1 MAPGSEQLPLQNK
14 GIFHNLPTFS
24 PELKDLTAIVTGANG
39 ISGFHTM
46 RVLLESPQRWKKVWA
61 ASRRPPPEEMMA
73 LLSEEQRA
81 RVEHVAC
88 DFLAKPEEIAAQF
101 RDKGVKAEY
110 IFFYSYAQPKPKPGA
125 GAWSNAQELV
135 DTNSALLSNF
145 LGALNS
151 AKITPKRFLL
161 QTGAKN
167 CERYAFAVT
176 IYDTHSPHHLR
187 YAGTHLGPART
198 PYVESD
204 PRVELEPNF
213 YYPQEDLLWKY
224 CDEHST
230 DWNVVCPA
238 WIIGAVNNAA
248 MNALHPLAVYAA
260 VQAHKGEK
268 LNYPGDYT
276 AWMSVTEHST
286 AMLTGYLSEW
296 AVLNDK
302 CKNNKFNASDTCPI
316 PNNRLWPELA
326 RWYGCKGYGGPE
338 LDESKLN
345 VIDPGDVPTPLGYG
359 PSRKLRYAWTLSGWA
374 QDPSNAKAWKEIM
387 EKHKVT
393 HNPFDDIEAHFTF
406 GDFAAWGPAFALSMN
421 KARCFGWTGHVDTL
435 ESLHLAYSELSKVS
449 IKDCRGAR

>member
-88 DFLAKPEEIAAQF
+88 DFLAKPEEIAAQL

-125 GAWSNAQELV
+125 GAWTNAQELV
-135 DTNSALLSNF
+135 DTNYRGEELRMLNLSPID
-145 LGALNS
+145 L
-151 AKITPKRFLL
+151 R
-161 QTGAKN
+161 
-167 CERYAFAVT
+167 RYVFVVT
-176 IYDTHSPHHLR
+176 ICDTHSPHHLR

-238 WIIGAVNNAA
+238 WGEAVAPNCPARTQIIGAVNNAA

-260 VQAHKGEK
+260 VQAHKGEE

-326 RWYGCKGYGGPE
+326 RWYGCKDYGGPE

-345 VIDPGDVPTPLGYG
+345 VIDPGDVPTPLGFG

-374 QDPSNAKAWKEIM
+374 QDPTNAKAWKEIM

-449 IKDCRGAR
+449 IEDEAVV

>member
-167 CERYAFAVT
+167 YGMR
-176 IYDTHSPHHLR
+176 
-187 YAGTHLGPART
+187 THLGPART

-435 ESLHLAYSELSKVS
+435 ESLHLAYSELSKIGMLPPPVA
-449 IKDCRGAR
+449 DARPLI

>member
-24 PELKDLTAIVTGANG
+24 PDLKDLTAIVTGANG

-88 DFLAKPEEIAAQF
+88 DFLAKPEEIAAHF
-101 RDKGVKAEY
+101 KDKGVKAEY

-135 DTNSALLSNF
+135 DTNSALLRNF
-145 LGALNS
+145 LGALES

-167 CERYAFAVT
+167 YGMR
-176 IYDTHSPHHLR
+176 
-187 YAGTHLGPART
+187 PART

-268 LNYPGDYT
+268 
-276 AWMSVTEHST
+276 
-286 AMLTGYLSEW
+286 

-326 RWYGCKGYGGPE
+326 RRYGCKGYGGPE

-345 VIDPGDVPTPLGYG
+345 VIDPGDVPTPLGFG

-421 KARCFGWTGHVDTL
+421 KSRCFGWTGHVDTL
-435 ESLHLAYSELSKVS
+435 ESLHVAYSELSKVS
-449 IKDCRGAR
+449 IKDEAVV

>member
-1 MAPGSEQLPLQNK
+1 MASGSEQLPLQNK

-24 PELKDLTAIVTGANG
+24 PDFKDLTAIVTGANG

-101 RDKGVKAEY
+101 KDKGVKAEY

-145 LGALNS
+145 LGALDL

-167 CERYAFAVT
+167 FT
-176 IYDTHSPHHLR
+176 
-187 YAGTHLGPART
+187 
-198 PYVESD
+198 
-204 PRVELEPNF
+204 LEPNF

-224 CDEHST
+224 CDEHKS
-230 DWNVVCPA
+230 DWNVVCPG

-345 VIDPGDVPTPLGYG
+345 VIDPGDVPTPLGFG

-374 QDPSNAKAWKEIM
+374 QDPANAKAWQEIM

-393 HNPFDDIEAHFTF
+393 HNPFNDIEAHFTF

-435 ESLHLAYSELSKVS
+435 ESLHLAYSELSKIGMLPPPVADAKPM
-449 IKDCRGAR
+449 I

>member
-88 DFLAKPEEIAAQF
+88 DFLAKPEEIAAQLK
-101 RDKGVKAEY
+101 DKGVKAEY

-125 GAWSNAQELV
+125 GA
-135 DTNSALLSNF
+135 
-145 LGALNS
+145 
-151 AKITPKRFLL
+151 
-161 QTGAKN
+161 
-167 CERYAFAVT
+167 
-176 IYDTHSPHHLR
+176 
-187 YAGTHLGPART
+187 
-198 PYVESD
+198 
-204 PRVELEPNF
+204 
-213 YYPQEDLLWKY
+213 
-224 CDEHST
+224 
-230 DWNVVCPA
+230 
-238 WIIGAVNNAA
+238 
-248 MNALHPLAVYAA
+248 
-260 VQAHKGEK
+260 
-268 LNYPGDYT
+268 
-276 AWMSVTEHST
+276 VTEHST

-302 CKNNKFNASDTCPI
+302 CKNNKFNSSDTCPI

-345 VIDPGDVPTPLGYG
+345 VIDPGDVPTPLGFG

-374 QDPSNAKAWKEIM
+374 QDPANAKAWKEIM

-393 HNPFDDIEAHFTF
+393 HNPFNDIEAHFTF

-435 ESLHLAYSELSKVS
+435 ESLHLAYSELSKIGMLPPPVADAKPM
-449 IKDCRGAR
+449 I